1 MPSQVPDPEL
11 MVYTAEAIAL
21 FVSPLCVARASR
33 VSVAVTLIAEL

>member
-11 MVYTAEAIAL
+11 MVYTAEPTAL
-21 FVSPLCVARASR
+21 FVSPLCVARAFN